1 MTHGFS
7 RRALMLPLGASIGAA
22 ALRLPVPAIAAQLLT
37 PRRRLEAIAGE
48 AIAKRQT
55 AGVALGVRQAGTLH
69 HTAAGFANLET
80 LTPARPETV
89 FRIGSLTKQFTAA
102 AIVLLKEQGRLGYED
117 NLARFVPKFPRGE
130 GVTIRQ
136 LLTHTSGLHDFTH
149 IKGFDDHEA
158 REPLDTAQMISLI
171 AGQPDLYDFEPGS
184 AWRYSNSGYYM
195 LGAVIET
202 VTGQSLADALQSLL
216 FRPLGLSS
224 TAVDRDGEIVPG
236 RASGYTRD
244 ARTPSGFR
252 AADFASAGPPGAAGA
267 VRSTVGNLMR
277 WHEELWAGRVVS
289 PAGLAEMTSPGR
301 LANGSNAIGNARP
314 GQDGYGFGLGMG
326 VKAGRR
332 WIGHNGAINGFS
344 ASIKTYPQEQLTLVV
359 LTNTDGAADAL
370 LEALDRA
377 FTPPRRAG

>member
-1 MTHGFS
+1 MG
-7 RRALMLPLGASIGAA
+7 LPIT
-22 ALRLPVPAIAAQLLT
+22 AIASHPAN
-37 PRRRLEAIAGE
+37 PRRRLEAIAGQ
-48 AIAKRQT
+48 AVSGRRT
-55 AGVALGVRQAGTLH
+55 AGVVLGVRQAGAVYES
-69 HTAAGFANLET
+69 AAGFANLET
-80 LTPARPETV
+80 LSPMRPETV
-89 FRIGSLTKQFTAA
+89 LRIGSLTKQFTAA

-117 NLARFVPKFPRGE
+117 NLARFVPKFPRGN

-149 IKGFDDHEA
+149 IKGFDDREA

-171 AGQPDLYDFEPGS
+171 AGQPELYDFAPGT

-195 LGAVIET
+195 LGAVIEA
-202 VTGQSLADALQSLL
+202 VTGQPLADALRNLL
-216 FRPLGLSS
+216 FRPLGLSN

-244 ARTPSGFR
+244 RDSATGFR
-252 AADFASAGPPGAAGA
+252 NADFASAGPPGAAGA
-267 VRSTVGNLMR
+267 MRGNVGNLLR
-277 WHEELWAGRVVS
+277 WHEELWAGRAIS

-326 VKAGRR
+326 VNAGRR
-332 WIGHNGAINGFS
+332 WFGHNGAINGFS
-344 ASIKTYPQEQLTLVV
+344 ASIKTYPQEKLTLVV
-359 LTNTDGAADAL
+359 LSNTDGAADAL

-377 FTPPRRAG
+377 FVPPRRVG